1 MWECAYVQYCTVHN
15 THRIWCCIYAAAHKH
30 TKFNGGEQ
38 NILHD
43 SCCVGQ
49 IEGCGWRRQTTTVR
63 TEGTVAVAIY
73 IERTPRASARWFKN
87 ENGQIFGHLEC
98 GDDEPAMRDRD
109 CRSIHADAPWR
120 YQGCR
125 HIRWRVHLSG
135 FWHSAPQQLQ
145 CEGNQNYRFPSTVVY
160 GDNKSPKYTTRATS
174 FILHSCTA
182 HYIISHSAHAHIRLI
197 IMKMQPA
204 SKRMNDDDENEI
216 FGYNFLYASKSWL
229 GWCSMCVG
237 KGETADV
244 PWRKLPIYVLCST
257 CTTTVDEAMTS
268 ADIIIAGAQLK
279 CWMKIAWFPHNRLLC
294 HYLDCLVGCICDDGG
309 GDSVA
314 LMQFVHYLGFPFH
327 HAIYYFGIL
336 DWTGT
341 LVASTAHRSVNVS
354 RWWGLSFS
362 RPPHLLPNKK
372 KRSKNAVADPSHGYD
387 IENIEKDVVVICCA
401 KCCFSDANIIFHWLL
416 EIWLTAILR
425 EFRSFAPCSISVEV
439 SNFCVS
445 SSSFCTFAMKRRPKR
460 RWMNADCCSSGLT
473 HIHHTHT
480 HLMRERDVQK
490 LPKRLNKFVE

>member
-1 MWECAYVQYCTVHN
+1 MLYIRCCTQTHKIQWGRAEYITWFVLCWANRGVRVTTTNDDGADRGHGSSSYIYRTNTARVRPVIQKRKRANFRAPRMWRWRTGDERSWLSINSRGRALALPRLPSYSMASAFVRFLAQRTTTIAV
-15 THRIWCCIYAAAHKH
+15 
-30 TKFNGGEQ
+30 
-38 NILHD
+38 
-43 SCCVGQ
+43 
-49 IEGCGWRRQTTTVR
+49 RRQPKLQVSQHCCLWR
-63 TEGTVAVAIY
+63 QQKPKIHNESNELY
-73 IERTPRASARWFKN
+73 IA
-87 ENGQIFGHLEC
+87 
-98 GDDEPAMRDRD
+98 
-109 CRSIHADAPWR
+109 
-120 YQGCR
+120 
-125 HIRWRVHLSG
+125 
-135 FWHSAPQQLQ
+135 QLH
-145 CEGNQNYRFPSTVVY
+145 C
-160 GDNKSPKYTTRATS
+160 
-174 FILHSCTA
+174 
-182 HYIISHSAHAHIRLI
+182 YIISHSAHAHIRLI

-314 LMQFVHYLGFPFH
+314 LMQFVHDLGSPFH

-341 LVASTAHRSVNVS
+341 WVASTAHRNVNVS

-372 KRSKNAVADPSHGYD
+372 KRRKNAVADPSHGYD